1 MKKWTLLSVIL
12 ACSMWAT
19 VASSQ
24 SFVLDWQDPPM
35 TIPSNSSV
43 VTSYGQF
50 RNVSGS
56 QKSILFKADFT
67 SCVPEHSMR
76 ICFGDLCYFV
86 FPDALPD
93 ERDPFNMPAN
103 STESLKAQ
111 MVPYDAMGSS
121 TIGYTIFDKDNPTD
135 TLRYNV
141 TFIVTTPN
149 SVGELTDLDI
159 TVGPNPSAS
168 AITVRGADASSI
180 LALNLYTA
188 EGRLR
193 RTFPVTNAPVSTLDV
208 SDIASGSY
216 HLMITMPGGE
226 VYRAP
231 VIIAR

>member
-1 MKKWTLLSVIL
+1 M
-12 ACSMWAT
+12 
-19 VASSQ
+19 
-24 SFVLDWQDPPM
+24 
-35 TIPSNSSV
+35 
-43 VTSYGQF
+43 
-50 RNVSGS
+50 
-56 QKSILFKADFT
+56 
-67 SCVPEHSMR
+67 
-76 ICFGDLCYFV
+76 
-86 FPDALPD
+86 
-93 ERDPFNMPAN
+93 
-103 STESLKAQ
+103 
-111 MVPYDAMGSS
+111 
-121 TIGYTIFDKDNPTD
+121 
-135 TLRYNV
+135 

-149 SVGELTDLDI
+149 SIGELTDLDI